1 MKKIISYL
9 RNIFSFNNIE
19 EITTEIENKTKDVVN
34 LSTTFVTNEVLK
46 VEELVKI
53 EAAVEAVAKVEAAV
67 ETVEAAV
74 ETVAAVAAAVAAAV
88 TAVETVAAVAAAV
101 ETVAKVEEVK
111 PIVENEVKPKST
123 YRRPKK
129 KNSTKK

>member
-9 RNIFSFNNIE
+9 RNIFSFDNIK
-19 EITTEIENKTKDVVN
+19 EITTEVENKENDVVN
-34 LSTTFVTNEVLK
+34 LSTTFVTNEILK

-53 EAAVEAVAKVEAAV
+53 EAAVETVAKVEEAVVKVEAAV
-67 ETVEAAV
+67 E
-74 ETVAAVAAAVAAAV
+74 
-88 TAVETVAAVAAAV
+88 AV
-101 ETVAKVEEVK
+101 ETVAKVEEAVVKVEAAVAAVEAVKEVK

>member
-19 EITTEIENKTKDVVN
+19 EITTEIENKANDVVN

-53 EAAVEAVAKVEAAV
+53 EE
-67 ETVEAAV
+67 
-74 ETVAAVAAAVAAAV
+74 
-88 TAVETVAAVAAAV
+88 AV
-101 ETVAKVEEVK
+101 ETVAKVEEAVIKVEAAVEAVKTVEAEAETVKTVETVKEVK
-111 PIVENEVKPKST
+111 PIVENEVKPKPT

>member
-74 ETVAAVAAAVAAAV
+74 ETVAAVE

>member
-74 ETVAAVAAAVAAAV
+74 ETVAAVAAAV
-88 TAVETVAAVAAAV
+88 

>member
-19 EITTEIENKTKDVVN
+19 EITTEVENKANDVVN
-34 LSTTFVTNEVLK
+34 LSTTFVTNEILK

-53 EAAVEAVAKVEAAV
+53 EAAVETVAKVEEAV
-67 ETVEAAV
+67 EIVAKVEEAVIKV
-74 ETVAAVAAAVAAAV
+74 ET
-88 TAVETVAAVAAAV
+88 
-101 ETVAKVEEVK
+101 VEEVK

>member
-9 RNIFSFNNIE
+9 RNIFSFDNIK
-19 EITTEIENKTKDVVN
+19 EITTEVENKENDVVN
-34 LSTTFVTNEVLK
+34 LSTTFVTNEILK

-53 EAAVEAVAKVEAAV
+53 EAAVETVAKVEEAVAKVEEAVVKVEAAVVKVEAAV
-67 ETVEAAV
+67 EAV
-74 ETVAAVAAAVAAAV
+74 ETVEAEA
-88 TAVETVAAVAAAV
+88 ETVK
-101 ETVAKVEEVK
+101 TVAKVEAVK